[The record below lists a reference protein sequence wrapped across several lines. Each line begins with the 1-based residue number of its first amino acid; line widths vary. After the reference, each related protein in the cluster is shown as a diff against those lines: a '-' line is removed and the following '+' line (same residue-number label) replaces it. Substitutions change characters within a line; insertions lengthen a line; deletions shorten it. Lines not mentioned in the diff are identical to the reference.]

1 MTIKERNLA
10 VSIILSIV
18 TCGIY
23 GLYWFVKLTDETK
36 YLTGTDGADGIVA
49 LLLTLVTCGIYG
61 WYWNYKLGERV
72 DMLKKNRGQESTSS
86 PVHYNIQAIY
96 GHPKLNYLKTQ
107 TEYVI
112 AQSELN
118 NYANA

>member
-1 MTIKERNLA
+1 MIIKERNLA
-10 VSIILSIV
+10 VAIILTIV

-36 YLTGTDGADGIVA
+36 YLTGTDGAAGITA

-61 WYWNYKLGERV
+61 LYWNYKLGEKV
-72 DMLKKNRGQESTSS
+72 DMLKRNRGQDSTSS
-86 PVHYNIQAIY
+86 SVLFIILAIC
-96 GHPKLNYLKTQ
+96 GLTIVN
-107 TEYVI
+107 YVI

-118 NYANA
+118 CYANA

>member
-86 PVHYNIQAIY
+86 PVRFIILAIF
-96 GHPKLNYLKTQ
+96 GLGIVN
-107 TEYVI
+107 YVI

>member
-1 MTIKERNLA
+1 MIIKERNLA
-10 VSIILSIV
+10 VAIILTIV

-36 YLTGTDGADGIVA
+36 YLTGTDGADGITA

-61 WYWNYKLGERV
+61 LYWNYKLGEKV
-72 DMLKKNRGQESTSS
+72 DMLKRNRGQDSTSS
-86 PVHYNIQAIY
+86 SVLFIILAIC
-96 GHPKLNYLKTQ
+96 GLVN
-107 TEYVI
+107 YVI

-118 NYANA
+118 CYANA

>member
-1 MTIKERNLA
+1 MVIKKRDLA

-23 GLYWFVKLTDETK
+23 GLYWFVKLTDESK
-36 YLTGTDGADGIVA
+36 YLTGTEGPDGIVA

-72 DMLKKNRGQESTSS
+72 DMLKNNRNQQSS
-86 PVHYNIQAIY
+86 GTPILFIILAIF
-96 GHPKLNYLKTQ
+96 GLGIVN
-107 TEYVI
+107 YVI